1 MSLSQISS
9 SPTPSRAGARPCALM
24 AAALTSALLAGCAST
39 PLPPWPDRNASR
51 PPPPVRQIP
60 PPSRQEQAPAPM
72 ARPGV
77 VLPAPVPRTADGATT
92 APVVRP
98 SLAPLT
104 GTLPDLPY
112 RPEVAA
118 RFPDPP
124 ILYHTPG
131 LHPDRRAFTTNAE
144 IGQWLHALA
153 QQTTPPT
160 TRATVL
166 QLGPSQR
173 GAPIHALVLTQE
185 RDEQPQALAESKRP
199 TVLLIGQQ
207 HGDAPAS
214 SEALLVV
221 AQELAQGLLA
231 PLLERINVIIV
242 PRANPDGAEAG
253 TAATADGTDLQ
264 RDHLLLH
271 SPEARALNQ
280 LVRDYRPMVVLD
292 SGEFPAAGAV
302 LTQFGGL
309 NRHDAHLSYATTGN
323 VHEFVTKAAREWMQQ
338 PLEQALQGLGLAVE
352 WAHSPSAVPGERRMV
367 MDSVQPDSGRNLW
380 GLKHAVSLRVASR
393 GVGLGRTHIQRR
405 VHTQVNAMAAALR
418 MASERAARLEQVR
431 SFVIRDTVALACR
444 NKVVVQAAHT
454 TESRELTLLNPDTGA
469 DMPTTVEWDSA
480 LRLSPTL
487 ERARPCG
494 YWVAPTAQP
503 AIERLRLHGLQVLR
517 VAEAGAVLAEA
528 PQSPGTTAA
537 SPLARTAIDVPA
549 GSYYVPL
556 NQPMANVAIAAL
568 EADTPFGF
576 ASRRLV
582 GLPEEVLRVMVTP
595 SLVFEDME

>member
-1 MSLSQISS
+1 MSLSQHIC
-9 SPTPSRAGARPCALM
+9 PLPLRHLCARPLTLAGAAL
-24 AAALTSALLAGCAST
+24 AATLLAGCAST

-51 PPPPVRQIP
+51 PPPPVRAVP
-60 PPSRQEQAPAPM
+60 PPSRPSQAQAPV

-77 VLPAPVPRTADGATT
+77 VLPSPVPRAAEGATT

-98 SLAPLT
+98 PLAPLT
-104 GTLPDLPY
+104 GTLYDLPY
-112 RPEVAA
+112 KPEVAA
-118 RFPDPP
+118 RFPDPA

-131 LHPDRRAFTTNAE
+131 LQPDRRAFTTNAE
-144 IGQWLHALA
+144 IGQWLHGLA
-153 QQTTPPT
+153 QQTTPPA

-185 RDEQPQALAESKRP
+185 RDDRAQGLAESKRP

-207 HGDAPAS
+207 QGDAPAS

-231 PLLERINVIIV
+231 PLLEKINVIIV

-253 TAATADGTDLQ
+253 TTATADGTDLQ

-271 SPEARALNQ
+271 TPEARALNQ

-302 LTQFGGL
+302 LAQFGGL

-323 VHEFVTKAAREWMQQ
+323 VHEFVTKAAREWMHQ

-352 WAHSPSAVPGERRMV
+352 WAHSPSPQPGERRMV
-367 MDSVQPDSGRNLW
+367 MDSVWPDSGRNLW
-380 GLKHAVSLRVASR
+380 GLKNAVSLRVASR
-393 GVGLGRTHIQRR
+393 GVGLGRTHLQRR
-405 VHTQVNAMAAALR
+405 VHTQVNAMATALR

-431 SFVIRDTVALACR
+431 SFVVRDTVALACR
-444 NKVVVQAAHT
+444 NKAMVQAAHT
-454 TESRELTLLNPDTGA
+454 PENRELTLLNPDTGA
-469 DMPTTVEWDSA
+469 DMPQQVDWDSA
-480 LRLSPTL
+480 LRLRPVL

-494 YWVAPTAQP
+494 YWLAPAANT

-517 VAEAGAVLAEA
+517 VAEAGSVLAEA
-528 PQSPGTTAA
+528 PQPPGPAA
-537 SPLARTAIDVPA
+537 SALARSAMDVPA
-549 GSYYVPL
+549 GSYYLPL
-556 NQPMANVAIAAL
+556 NQPLAHVAMAAL
-568 EADTPFGF
+568 EAETAFGY
-576 ASRRLV
+576 V
-582 GLPEEVLRVMVTP
+582 GLGLVERPEHVVRVMATP
-595 SLVFEDME
+595 SLVFEELD